1 MRLTWPLTGRSKEL
15 RLIEAAISDPDLSGI
30 VVCGAAGVGKSRIA
44 REALKAITP
53 NEYEVR
59 WIVGTSSARSIPLG
73 ALSSWTVPAVED
85 NLELVRGAIAS
96 LTSSSPG
103 RTVVLGV
110 DDVALLDDL
119 STFVVHEIIQR
130 GAAKVVLT
138 VREGEP
144 VPTATRELWNCEQF
158 DRLDLQPLSEAEI
171 AALISATLGGPL
183 DPQAAERL
191 WTLTRGNPLYLRNIV
206 EQEVADE
213 RLKLQDGYWRWLG
226 DPVLPPSL
234 VELIEGRIGGLPSS
248 VSDVIDAL
256 AVGEPIELG
265 SLTRITG
272 PAAVEQADM
281 RGLIALDQV
290 GDRVEARLAHPL
302 YGEVRRSRAAQT
314 RLRRLRGLVAAELA
328 TFADHD
334 DIRMVVRRAT
344 LILESDL
351 EPDPPLLVRAARG
364 AVWLWEFP
372 LADRLAAAAMLAGG
386 AADAK
391 LIRAYAL
398 SCTGR
403 GREADALLADI
414 QAGDLADAVY
424 GRVAFLRATNRL
436 FTLADPV
443 GAKTLIDDASRA
455 AGPQARSCI
464 DAFLTVYWAAM
475 GKPHAA
481 IESSGKFVWKE
492 LPDLVAQRVTAWA
505 LALAFG
511 EVGRPG
517 EAAAAATAGY
527 PVPIRSF
534 VIITDAHIGALL
546 LCGQIADAD
555 APAETIRQRQIEFR
569 AFQSFQ
575 VGSVAVGRVALGS
588 GRLDA
593 AISLLTEAIESVQIS
608 SDSNGWGYRCQIPLT
623 TALAMRGSTDEAAAW
638 LARLEKQRH
647 PSWRYLDYEYAIA
660 KAWVAA
666 GQGAI
671 SEAIVISL
679 AAAETARGNG
689 QFAPELMCLQTATQF
704 GECSCGPRLRE
715 LEAIVEGPRASIA
728 ARFAEALHDGA
739 GAELSAV
746 SAEFEGMGDLIAAV
760 DAAAYAAIAYRH
772 QDLRGSALGCSA
784 RAEALAE
791 QCGGARTPALRKAV
805 ERLPL
810 TDREREIVMLIG
822 EGLSNRDIA
831 TRLTLSVR
839 TVESHIYKS
848 MAKTGTPNRDELA
861 ALLPRCV
868 NPADRPPR
876 PNPATHSR
884 G

>member
-15 RLIEAAISDPDLSGI
+15 RLIEAAIFDSDSSGI

-44 REALKAITP
+44 REALNAIAP
-53 NEYEVR
+53 NECEVR

-73 ALSSWTVPAVED
+73 ALSSWAVPAVED
-85 NLELVRGAIAS
+85 NLELVRGVIAS

-119 STFVVHEIIQR
+119 STFVVHQIIQR
-130 GAAKVVLT
+130 RAAKVVLT
-138 VREGEP
+138 IRAGDP
-144 VPTATRELWNCEQF
+144 VPTATRELWNGEQF

-171 AALISATLGGPL
+171 TALISATLGGPL
-183 DPQAAERL
+183 DPQAAKRL

-206 EQEVADE
+206 EREVADE

-265 SLTRITG
+265 SLTRITD
-272 PAAVEQADM
+272 PAAVEQADI

-302 YGEVRRSRAAQT
+302 YGEVRRSRAART

-328 TFADHD
+328 TFGDHD

-344 LILESDL
+344 LIIDSDL
-351 EPDPPLLVRAARG
+351 EPDPDLLVRAARG

-372 LADRLAAAAMLAGG
+372 LADRLTAAAMLAGG

-414 QAGDLADAVY
+414 QTGDLADAVY

-443 GAKTLIDDASRA
+443 SAKTLIDDASHA

-475 GKPHAA
+475 GNPHAA
-481 IESSGKFVWKE
+481 IESSGKFIWEE

-511 EVGRPG
+511 EAGRAG
-517 EAAAAATAGY
+517 EAAAAAKAGY

-546 LCGQIADAD
+546 LAGHIADAD
-555 APAETIRQRQIEFR
+555 APAQTIRQRQIEFQ

-575 VGSVAVGRVALGS
+575 VGSLAVGRAALGS

-593 AISLLTEAIESVQIS
+593 AISLLTQSIETVNDST
-608 SDSNGWGYRCQIPLT
+608 DSNGWGYRCRIPLA
-623 TALAMRGSTDEAAAW
+623 TALAMRGSTGEAAA
-638 LARLEKQRH
+638 RLGALDKLRH

-660 KAWVAA
+660 KAWLAA

-671 SEAIVISL
+671 SEAIVVSL
-679 AAAETARGNG
+679 AAAETARSNG
-689 QFAPELMCLQTATQF
+689 QFAPEVMCLQTATQF
-704 GECSCGPRLRE
+704 GERSCGPRLRE
-715 LEAIVEGPRASIA
+715 LAAIVEGPRAGVA
-728 ARFAEALHDGA
+728 ARFAEALHDDD
-739 GAELSAV
+739 GAELAAV
-746 SAEFEGMGDLIAAV
+746 SAEFEDMGDLIAAV
-760 DAAAYAAIAYRH
+760 DAAAHAAIAYRY

-791 QCGGARTPALRKAV
+791 QCGGARTATLRKAA

-822 EGLSNRDIA
+822 QGLSNRDIA

-839 TVESHIYKS
+839 TVESHIYKA
-848 MAKTGTPNRDELA
+848 MAKTGTSNRDELA
-861 ALLPRCV
+861 GLLP
-868 NPADRPPR
+868 
-876 PNPATHSR
+876 SR
-884 G
+884 RE

>member
-1 MRLTWPLTGRSKEL
+1 VRLTWPLTGRSKEL
-15 RLIEAAISDPDLSGI
+15 RLIEAAIFDPDSSGI

-44 REALKAITP
+44 REALNAIAP
-53 NEYEVR
+53 HEYEVR
-59 WIVGTSSARSIPLG
+59 WIVGTSSARTIPLG
-73 ALSSWTVPAVED
+73 ALSSWVQPAVND
-85 NLELVRGAIAS
+85 TLDLLRGTIAS

-103 RTVVLGV
+103 KTVVLGV

-119 STFVVHEIIQR
+119 STFVVHQIIQR
-130 GAAKVVLT
+130 RAAKVVLT
-138 VREGEP
+138 IREGESI
-144 VPTATRELWNCEQF
+144 PTGVWELWNGGQF
-158 DRLDLQPLSEAEI
+158 DRLDLKPLSETEI
-171 AALISATLGGPL
+171 TALISATLGGPL

-206 EQEVADE
+206 EQEVADG
-213 RLKLQDGYWRWLG
+213 RLTMQDEYWRWLG

-265 SLTRITG
+265 SLTRITD
-272 PAAVEQADM
+272 PAAVEQADI
-281 RGLIALDQV
+281 RGLITLHQIAS
-290 GDRVEARLAHPL
+290 RVEARLAHPL
-302 YGEVRRSRAAQT
+302 YGEVRRSRAAST

-328 TFADHD
+328 RSGDHD
-334 DIRMVVRRAT
+334 DMRVVVRRAT
-344 LILESDL
+344 LSLDSDL
-351 EPDPPLLVRAARG
+351 EPDSDLLVRAASG

-372 LADRLAAAAMLAGG
+372 LADRLADAAMLAGG

-403 GREADALLADI
+403 GQEADALLADI
-414 QAGDLADAVY
+414 QADELPEAVY

-443 GAKTLIDDASRA
+443 SAKTLIDEASRV

-481 IESSGKFVWKE
+481 IESSGKFIWKE

-511 EVGRPG
+511 EVGRAS
-517 EAAAAATAGY
+517 EAVAAAKAGY

-546 LCGQIADAD
+546 LSGRVAEAD
-555 APAETIRQRQIEFR
+555 APAQTIRQRQVEFR
-569 AFQSFQ
+569 AFQFFQ
-575 VGSVAVGRVALGS
+575 VGTVAVGRAALGA

-593 AISLLTEAIESVQIS
+593 AISLLTESIESVHTS

-638 LARLEKQRH
+638 LVTLEKQRH

-666 GQGAI
+666 GQGAV
-671 SEAIVISL
+671 SEAIAISL

-689 QFAPELMCLQTATQF
+689 QFAAEVMCLQTATQF
-704 GECSCGPRLRE
+704 GERSCGPRLRE
-715 LEAIVEGPRASIA
+715 LEAIVEGPRARVA
-728 ARFAEALHDGA
+728 AHFAEALHDGD

-746 SAEFEGMGDLIAAV
+746 SAEFEEMGDLIAAV
-760 DAAAYAAIAYRH
+760 DAAAHAALAYRR

-831 TRLTLSVR
+831 TRLTLSIR
-839 TVESHIYKS
+839 TVESHIYKA

-861 ALLPRCV
+861 ALLPRRQERHG
-868 NPADRPPR
+868 DSSPR
-876 PNPATHSR
+876 QLN
-884 G
+884 

>member
-1 MRLTWPLTGRSKEL
+1 MRLTWPLTGRSKEQ
-15 RLIEAAISDPDLSGI
+15 RLIEAAISDSDSSGI

-44 REALKAITP
+44 REALHSAASQGC
-53 NEYEVR
+53 EVR

-73 ALSSWTVPAVED
+73 ALSSWAERAVDD
-85 NLELVRGAIAS
+85 NLELIRGVVAS
-96 LTSSSPG
+96 LTSSSAG
-103 RTVVLGV
+103 KTVVVGV

-119 STFVVHEIIQR
+119 STFVVHQIIQR
-130 GAAKVVLT
+130 RAAKVVLT
-138 VREGEP
+138 IRGGQP
-144 VPTATRELWNCEQF
+144 VPTATRELWNGGQF
-158 DRLDLQPLSEAEI
+158 DRLDLQPLSESDITE
-171 AALISATLGGPL
+171 LISATLGGPL

-213 RLKLQDGYWRWLG
+213 RLTMQDGYWRWLG

-234 VELIEGRIGGLPSS
+234 VELIEERVGGLPGE

-265 SLTRITG
+265 SLTRMTDS
-272 PAAVEQADM
+272 AAVEQADL
-281 RGLIALDQV
+281 RGLMVLDQI

-302 YGEVRRSRAAQT
+302 YGEVRRNRAAAT

-328 TFADHD
+328 ASGDHD
-334 DIRMVVRRAT
+334 DVGMVVRRAT
-344 LILESDL
+344 LILDSDL
-351 EPDPPLLVRAARG
+351 GPDPDLFVRAARG

-372 LADRLAAAAMLAGG
+372 LADRLTAAAILAGG

-398 SCTGR
+398 SCMGR
-403 GREADALLADI
+403 GREADALLADF
-414 QAGDLADAVY
+414 QAGELADAIY

-443 GAKTLIDDASRA
+443 GAKTLIDDASDV

-475 GKPHAA
+475 GKPDLA
-481 IESSGKFVWKE
+481 IEASGKFTWNE

-511 EVGRPG
+511 EAGRAD
-517 EAAAAATAGY
+517 EAAAAARAGY

-534 VIITDAHIGALL
+534 VIITDAHIGARLL
-546 LCGQIADAD
+546 SGQIADAEG
-555 APAETIRQRQIEFR
+555 PAETIRQRQIEFR

-575 VGSVAVGRVALGS
+575 VGSLAVGRVALGS

-593 AISLLTEAIESVQIS
+593 AITLLTQCTETVEASRA
-608 SDSNGWGYRCQIPLT
+608 NGWDYRCQIPLT

-638 LARLEKQRH
+638 IGTLEKQRH
-647 PSWRYLDYEYAIA
+647 PSWRYLDYEFAIA

-666 GQGAI
+666 EQGAV
-671 SEAIVISL
+671 SEAIVIAL
-679 AAAETARGNG
+679 AAAETARDNR
-689 QFAPELMCLQTATQF
+689 QFAPEVMCLQTATQF
-704 GECSCGPRLRE
+704 GERSCGARLRE
-715 LEAIVEGPRASIA
+715 LEAIVEGPRVGVA
-728 ARFAEALHDGA
+728 ARFAEALHDGD
-739 GAELSAV
+739 GAQLAAV
-746 SAEFEGMGDLIAAV
+746 SAEFEDMGDLIAAV
-760 DAAAYAAIAYRH
+760 DAAAHAALAYRH
-772 QDLRGSALGCSA
+772 HELRGSALACSA
-784 RAEALAE
+784 KAEALAE
-791 QCGGARTPALRKAV
+791 QCGGASTPALRKAV

-831 TRLTLSVR
+831 ARLTLSVR
-839 TVESHIYKS
+839 TVESHIYKA
-848 MAKTGTPNRDELA
+848 MAKTGTLNREELA
-861 ALLPRCV
+861 ALLPRRREC
-868 NPADRPPR
+868 PGDDG
-876 PNPATHSR
+876 SR
-884 G
+884 QLN

>member
-1 MRLTWPLTGRSKEL
+1 LTGRSKEL
-15 RLIEAAISDPDLSGI
+15 GLIEAAILDPDSSGI
-30 VVCGAAGVGKSRIA
+30 VVCGAAGVGKSRVA
-44 REALKAITP
+44 REALNAVAP
-53 NEYEVR
+53 SDYEVR
-59 WIVGTSSARSIPLG
+59 WIVGTSSARTIPLG
-73 ALSSWTVPAVED
+73 ALSSWTEPAVND
-85 NLELVRGAIAS
+85 TLDLLRGAIAS
-96 LTSSSPG
+96 LTSSSSG
-103 RTVVLGV
+103 KTVLLGV

-119 STFVVHEIIQR
+119 STFVVHQIIQR
-130 GAAKVVLT
+130 RAAKVVLT
-138 VREGEP
+138 IRAGEP
-144 VPTATRELWNCEQF
+144 IPAGVSELWNGGQF

-171 AALISATLGGPL
+171 TALISTTLDGPL

-191 WTLTRGNPLYLRNIV
+191 RTLTRGNPLYLRNIV

-213 RLKLQDGYWRWLG
+213 RLKLQDGCWRWLG
-226 DPVLPPSL
+226 DPVLPPGL
-234 VELIEGRIGGLPSS
+234 VELIEGRIGGLPTSI
-248 VSDVIDAL
+248 SDVIDAL

-265 SLTRITG
+265 SLTRITD
-272 PAAVEQADM
+272 PAAVEQADL
-281 RGLIALDQV
+281 RGLIMLSQV
-290 GDRVEARLAHPL
+290 GGRVEARLAHPL
-302 YGEVRRSRAAQT
+302 YGEVRRSRGAAI

-328 TFADHD
+328 RSD
-334 DIRMVVRRAT
+334 DRDDMRVVVHRAT
-344 LILESDL
+344 LILDSDL
-351 EPDPPLLVRAARG
+351 EPDPDLFVRAARG

-372 LADRLAAAAMLAGG
+372 LADRLSAAAMLAGG

-403 GREADALLADI
+403 GRKADALLADI
-414 QAGDLADAVY
+414 QADELAEAMY

-443 GAKTLIDDASRA
+443 SAKTFIDDASRA
-455 AGPQARSCI
+455 AGPAARSCI

-481 IESSGKFVWKE
+481 IESSAKFIWKE

-511 EVGRPG
+511 EMGRAD
-517 EAAAAATAGY
+517 EAVAAARAGY

-546 LCGQIADAD
+546 LSGQIAEAE

-569 AFQSFQ
+569 AFQFFQ
-575 VGSVAVGRVALGS
+575 VGSVAVGRAALGA
-588 GRLDA
+588 GRLHA
-593 AISLLTEAIESVQIS
+593 AISLLTQSIETVETS
-608 SDSNGWGYRCQIPLT
+608 SGSNGWDYRCQIPLT
-623 TALAMRGSTDEAAAW
+623 IALAMRGSADEAAAS
-638 LARLEKQRH
+638 LAALENQRH

-666 GQGAI
+666 AQGAI
-671 SEAIVISL
+671 SEAIVIAL

-689 QFAPELMCLQTATQF
+689 QSAPEVMCLQTATQF
-704 GECSCGPRLRE
+704 GDRSCGPRLRE
-715 LEAIVEGPRASIA
+715 LEAIVEGPRAGIA
-728 ARFAEALHDGA
+728 AHFAEELHDGD
-739 GAELSAV
+739 GAELAAV
-746 SAEFEGMGDLIAAV
+746 SAEFEDMGDLIAAV
-760 DAAAYAAIAYRH
+760 DAAAHAAIAYRH

-784 RAEALAE
+784 RAESLAE

-839 TVESHIYKS
+839 TVESHIYKA
-848 MAKTGTPNRDELA
+848 MAKTGTLNRDELA
-861 ALLPRCV
+861 ALLPRRRERRG
-868 NPADRPPR
+868 DDG
-876 PNPATHSR
+876 SR
-884 G
+884 QLS

>member
-1 MRLTWPLTGRSKEL
+1 VRLTWPLTGRSKEL
-15 RLIEAAISDPDLSGI
+15 RLIEAAIFDSDASGI

-44 REALKAITP
+44 REALSSAGSQGC
-53 NEYEVR
+53 EVR
-59 WIVGTSSARSIPLG
+59 WIVGTSSARTIPLG
-73 ALSSWTVPAVED
+73 ALSSWAEPAGND
-85 NLELVRGAIAS
+85 SLDLIRGAIAS
-96 LTSSSPG
+96 LTSASPG
-103 RTVVLGV
+103 KKVVLGV
-110 DDVALLDDL
+110 DDVALLDHL
-119 STFVVHEIIQR
+119 STFVVHQIIQR
-130 GAAKVVLT
+130 RAAKVVLT
-138 VREGEP
+138 IREGESI
-144 VPTATRELWNCEQF
+144 PTATRELWKGEQF
-158 DRLDLQPLSEAEI
+158 DRLDLESLSKA
-171 AALISATLGGPL
+171 ALTALISATLGGPL
-183 DPQAAERL
+183 DQQAAGRL

-206 EQEVADE
+206 EREVADE

-265 SLTRITG
+265 ALTRITDA
-272 PAAVEQADM
+272 AAVEQADI

-302 YGEVRRSRAAQT
+302 YGGVRRNRAAAT

-328 TFADHD
+328 ASD
-334 DIRMVVRRAT
+334 DRDDMRVVVRRAT
-344 LILESDL
+344 LSLDSDL
-351 EPDPPLLVRAARG
+351 EPDSDLLVRAARG

-398 SCTGR
+398 SCSGR

-414 QAGDLADAVY
+414 KAGELAEAMQ

-481 IESSGKFVWKE
+481 IESSGEFIWKE

-505 LALAFG
+505 LAVAFG
-511 EVGRPG
+511 ELGRAN
-517 EAAAAATAGY
+517 EAVAAAKAGY

-546 LCGQIADAD
+546 LAGRIADVGE
-555 APAETIRQRQIEFR
+555 PTEMIRQRQIEFR

-575 VGSVAVGRVALGS
+575 VGTVVAGRAALGC
-588 GRLDA
+588 GRLQA
-593 AISLLTEAIESVQIS
+593 AISLLTESIETVQAS
-608 SDSNGWGYRCQIPLT
+608 SGSNGWGYRCQIALT
-623 TALAMRGSTDEAAAW
+623 TALAMRGSTDEAESS
-638 LARLEKQRH
+638 LVRLDNQRH

-666 GQGAI
+666 TQGAV
-671 SEAIVISL
+671 SEAITISL
-679 AAAETARGNG
+679 AAAETARSNG
-689 QFAPELMCLQTATQF
+689 QFAPEVMCLQTATQF
-704 GECSCGPRLRE
+704 GERSCGPRLRE
-715 LEAIVEGPRASIA
+715 LEAIVEGPRAGVA
-728 ARFAEALHDGA
+728 ARFAEALDDDD
-739 GAELSAV
+739 GAELAAV
-746 SAEFEGMGDLIAAV
+746 SAEFEDMGDLIAAV
-760 DAAAYAAIAYRH
+760 DAAAHAAIAYRH
-772 QDLRGSALGCSA
+772 HDLRGSALGCSA

-791 QCGGARTPALRKAV
+791 QCGGARTATLRKAV

-822 EGLSNRDIA
+822 QGLSNRDIA

-839 TVESHIYKS
+839 TVESHIYKA
-848 MAKTGTPNRDELA
+848 MAKTGTSNRDELA
-861 ALLPRCV
+861 GLLPSHRE
-868 NPADRPPR
+868 
-876 PNPATHSR
+876 
-884 G
+884 

>member
-1 MRLTWPLTGRSKEL
+1 VRLTWPLTGRSKEL
-15 RLIEAAISDPDLSGI
+15 RLIEAAIFDPDLSGI

-44 REALKAITP
+44 REALHAVAP
-53 NEYEVR
+53 NECEVR
-59 WIVGTSSARSIPLG
+59 WIVGTSSARTIPLG
-73 ALSSWTVPAVED
+73 ALSSWAEPAGND
-85 NLELVRGAIAS
+85 SLDLIRGAVAS
-96 LTSSSPG
+96 LTSAAPG
-103 RTVVLGV
+103 KTVVLGV
-110 DDVALLDDL
+110 DDVALLDHL
-119 STFVVHEIIQR
+119 STFVVHQIIQR
-130 GAAKVVLT
+130 RAAKVLLT
-138 VREGEP
+138 IREGESIP
-144 VPTATRELWNCEQF
+144 DGVRELWDGGQF

-171 AALISATLGGPL
+171 ASLISATLGGPL
-183 DPQAAERL
+183 DPQAAARL
-191 WTLTRGNPLYLRNIV
+191 WKLTRGNPLYLRNIV
-206 EQEVADE
+206 EREVADE
-213 RLKLQDGYWRWLG
+213 RLKLEDGYWRWLG

-234 VELIEGRIGGLPSS
+234 VELLEGRIGGLPSS

-265 SLTRITG
+265 SLTRITDA
-272 PAAVEQADM
+272 AAVEP
-281 RGLIALDQV
+281 
-290 GDRVEARLAHPL
+290 RLAHPL
-302 YGEVRRSRAAQT
+302 YGEVRRNRAAAT

-328 TFADHD
+328 ASD
-334 DIRMVVRRAT
+334 DRDDMRAVVRRAT
-344 LILESDL
+344 LSLDSDL
-351 EPDPPLLVRAARG
+351 EPDSDLLVRAARG

-403 GREADALLADI
+403 GGEADTLLADI
-414 QAGDLADAVY
+414 QTDELAEAMY

-443 GAKTLIDDASRA
+443 GAKTLIDDASRT

-481 IESSGKFVWKE
+481 IESSAKFIWKE

-505 LALAFG
+505 LAVAFG
-511 EVGRPG
+511 DVGRAD
-517 EAAAAATAGY
+517 EAAAAAKAGY

-546 LCGQIADAD
+546 LSGQIADAD
-555 APAETIRQRQIEFR
+555 TPAETIRQRQIEFR
-569 AFQSFQ
+569 AFQFFQ
-575 VGSVAVGRVALGS
+575 VGSVALGRVALGS

-593 AISLLTEAIESVQIS
+593 AISLLTESIESVQIS

-623 TALAMRGSTDEAAAW
+623 TALAMRGSTDEAAA
-638 LARLEKQRH
+638 LLVKLEKQRH

-666 GQGAI
+666 AQGAV
-671 SEAIVISL
+671 SEAITISL
-679 AAAETARGNG
+679 AAAETAGSNG
-689 QFAPELMCLQTATQF
+689 QFAPEVMCLQTATQL
-704 GECSCGPRLRE
+704 GDRSCGPRLRE
-715 LEAIVEGPRASIA
+715 LEAIVEGPRAGVA
-728 ARFAEALHDGA
+728 ARFAEAMHDGD

-746 SAEFEGMGDLIAAV
+746 SAEFEDMGDLIGAV
-760 DAAAYAAIAYRH
+760 DAAAHAAIAYRR

-784 RAEALAE
+784 RAEVLAE
-791 QCGGARTPALRKAV
+791 QCGGACTPALRKAA

-839 TVESHIYKS
+839 TVESHIYKA
-848 MAKTGTPNRDELA
+848 MAKTGTASRDDLA
-861 ALLPRCV
+861 ALLPRRTQRDGDS
-868 NPADRPPR
+868 NSRQ
-876 PNPATHSR
+876 PN
-884 G
+884 

>member
-1 MRLTWPLTGRSKEL
+1 VRLTWPLTGRSKEQ
-15 RLIEAAISDPDLSGI
+15 RLIEAAIFDSDSSGI

-44 REALKAITP
+44 REALDSVASQGC
-53 NEYEVR
+53 EVR
-59 WIVGTSSARSIPLG
+59 WIVGTSSAQSIPLG
-73 ALSSWTVPAVED
+73 ALSSWAEPAGD
-85 NLELVRGAIAS
+85 DSLELIRGAIAT
-96 LTSSSPG
+96 LTSSSAG
-103 RTVVLGV
+103 KTVVLGV

-119 STFVVHEIIQR
+119 STFVVHQIIQR
-130 GAAKVVLT
+130 RAAKVVLT
-138 VREGEP
+138 LRAGESIPAGVRQ
-144 VPTATRELWNCEQF
+144 LWHGGQL
-158 DRLDLQPLSEAEI
+158 DRIDLQPLPEAEI
-171 AALISATLGGPL
+171 TALLSATLGGPV
-183 DPQAAERL
+183 DPKAAERL

-213 RLKLQDGYWRWLG
+213 RLAMQDEYWRWLG
-226 DPVLPPSL
+226 DPVLAPGL
-234 VELIEGRIGGLPSS
+234 VELIEERIGGLPTS

-265 SLTRITG
+265 SLTRITD
-272 PAAVEQADM
+272 PIAIEQADL

-290 GDRVEARLAHPL
+290 GGRVEARLAHPL
-302 YGEVRRSRAAQT
+302 YGEVRRNRAAAM

-328 TFADHD
+328 ASD
-334 DIRMVVRRAT
+334 DRDDPRMVVRRAT
-344 LILESDL
+344 LSLDSDL
-351 EPDPPLLVRAARG
+351 EPDADLLVRAARG

-372 LADRLAAAAMLAGG
+372 LADRLAAAATLAGG

-403 GREADALLADI
+403 GKEADALLADI
-414 QAGDLADAVY
+414 QADELPEAAY

-443 GAKTLIDDASRA
+443 GAKTLIDTASRA
-455 AGPQARSCI
+455 APLLARSCI

-475 GKPHAA
+475 GKPQAA
-481 IESSGKFVWKE
+481 LESSSKFTWKE

-511 EVGRPG
+511 EVGRAS
-517 EAAAAATAGY
+517 EAVTAAKAGY

-546 LCGQIADAD
+546 LSGHVAEAD
-555 APAETIRQRQIEFR
+555 APAQTIRQRQLEFR
-569 AFQSFQ
+569 AFQFFQ
-575 VGSVAVGRVALGS
+575 VGTVAVGRAALGA
-588 GRLDA
+588 GRLQA
-593 AISLLTEAIESVQIS
+593 AISLLTESIETGQTSGG
-608 SDSNGWGYRCQIPLT
+608 SNGWGYRCQIPLI
-623 TALAMRGSTDEAAAW
+623 TALAMRGSTDEAAGW
-638 LARLEKQRH
+638 LVTLEKQRH

-666 GQGAI
+666 GQGAV

-689 QFAPELMCLQTATQF
+689 QFAPEVMCLQTATQF
-704 GECSCGPRLRE
+704 GERSCGSRLRE
-715 LEAIVEGPRASIA
+715 LQAIVEGPRAGVA
-728 ARFAEALHDGA
+728 ARFAEALHDGN

-746 SAEFEGMGDLIAAV
+746 SAEFEDMGDLIAAV
-760 DAAAYAAIAYRH
+760 DAAAHAAIAYRH
-772 QDLRGSALGCSA
+772 QDLRGSALGCSVK
-784 RAEALAE
+784 AEALAE

-839 TVESHIYKS
+839 TVESHIYKA
-848 MAKTGTPNRDELA
+848 MGKTGVSSRDKLA
-861 ALLPRCV
+861 ALLPR
-868 NPADRPPR
+868 RR
-876 PNPATHSR
+876 
-884 G
+884 